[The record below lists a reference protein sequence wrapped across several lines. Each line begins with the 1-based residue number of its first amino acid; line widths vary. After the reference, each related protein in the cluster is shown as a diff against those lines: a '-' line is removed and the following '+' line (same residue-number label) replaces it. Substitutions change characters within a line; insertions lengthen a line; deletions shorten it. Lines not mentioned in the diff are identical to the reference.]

1 MWFTSK
7 VGEGS
12 TFSFTICA
20 PVTDL
25 ATLAEIA
32 GRRRSIVPPTK
43 RMSQDYTI
51 NILVA
56 EDNTMNQVI
65 FGGKININVFFKASD
80 FAYSQEFGIYKV

>member
-1 MWFTSK
+1 MAFMSQ
-7 VGEGS
+7 VGVGS

-32 GRRRSIVPPTK
+32 GRRRSIVPQLK

-56 EDNTMNQVI
+56 EDNAMNQVLI
-65 FGGKININVFFKASD
+65 RGN
-80 FAYSQEFGIYKV
+80 